1 MACQPSGT
9 AKVMPTVGAV
19 TSWYPA
25 GVALGRSLCVALA
38 LAEALSSPLLVLS
51 ASASFLLSL
60 LSPLSDS
67 AELSEAADLEESEP
81 SVL

>member
-1 MACQPSGT
+1 
-9 AKVMPTVGAV
+9 MPTVGAV

-25 GVALGRSLCVALA
+25 GVALGRSLFVALA
-38 LAEALSSPLLVLS
+38 EAEAEALSSPLSVLS

-60 LSPLSDS
+60 EA
-67 AELSEAADLEESEP
+67 AELEEPEP

>member
-1 MACQPSGT
+1 MAL
-9 AKVMPTVGAV
+9 VEE
-19 TSWYPA
+19 
-25 GVALGRSLCVALA
+25 
-38 LAEALSSPLLVLS
+38 LAEALSSPLSVLS

>member
-1 MACQPSGT
+1 
-9 AKVMPTVGAV
+9 MPTVGAV

-25 GVALGRSLCVALA
+25 GVALGRSLFVALA
-38 LAEALSSPLLVLS
+38 EAEALSSPLSVLS

-60 LSPLSDS
+60 EA
-67 AELSEAADLEESEP
+67 AELEEPEP

>member
-1 MACQPSGT
+1 MAL
-9 AKVMPTVGAV
+9 V
-19 TSWYPA
+19 
-25 GVALGRSLCVALA
+25 

-60 LSPLSDS
+60 VSLSLASPSSD
-67 AELSEAADLEESEP
+67 ADELSEAAELEEPEP

>member
-1 MACQPSGT
+1 M
-9 AKVMPTVGAV
+9 GAV

-60 LSPLSDS
+60 VSLSLSSPLSDS
-67 AELSEAADLEESEP
+67 AELSEVAEPEESEP

>member
-1 MACQPSGT
+1 M
-9 AKVMPTVGAV
+9 
-19 TSWYPA
+19 
-25 GVALGRSLCVALA
+25 A
-38 LAEALSSPLLVLS
+38 LAEALAEALLPSLSVLS

-60 LSPLSDS
+60 LSPLSYS